1 MILMFGINESSTTK
15 NDGGFISLINK
26 GEVFAGLD
34 SYAGVNLIRFNG
46 THYQMAEKADLSDL
60 SELLLALRQ
69 AV

>member
-46 THYQMAEKADLSDL
+46 TCL
-60 SELLLALRQ
+60 
-69 AV
+69 